1 MKKIVGSLPF
11 KLVLGVVIG
20 ILVGQVANEGVMNVV
35 VTIKYILNQ
44 VINFCVPL
52 IIIGFIA
59 PSITKLGNNASKMLG
74 IALVLA
80 YVSSLGAALFSMAAG
95 YGLIPHL
102 SIDANVE
109 GLKELPKIV
118 FQLDIPQIMPVMS
131 ALVFS
136 VLIGLAATWT
146 KAKTITTVLEE
157 FQKIVL
163 DIVTKIV
170 IPILPI
176 FIGFT
181 FCALSYEGTITKQ
194 LPVFIQVVLIVMIG
208 HFIWMALLYVLAG
221 IYSGENP
228 WTVVKN
234 YGPAYPPVRL
244 GSDRSFRWDDSVK
257 NLIWEYSVVWDNAVI
272 LCTAWCICNRSAGSS
287 GRNSDGISWIDHG
300 SAWV

>member
-1 MKKIVGSLPF
+1 M
-11 KLVLGVVIG
+11 IG

-136 VLIGLAATWT
+136 VLNWT
-146 KAKTITTVLEE
+146 CGDMDKSKTITTCFGGISKKLCWISS
-157 FQKIVL
+157 QKLSFRFFRIFYRIYFL
-163 DIVTKIV
+163 CIV
-170 IPILPI
+170 IM
-176 FIGFT
+176 
-181 FCALSYEGTITKQ
+181 EGTITKT
-194 LPVFIQVVLIVMIG
+194 
-208 HFIWMALLYVLAG
+208 ASG
-221 IYSGENP
+221 IYSGCADC
-228 WTVVKN
+228 
-234 YGPAYPPVRL
+234 Y
-244 GSDRSFRWDDSVK
+244 DRSFY
-257 NLIWEYSVVWDNAVI
+257 L
-272 LCTAWCICNRSAGSS
+272 
-287 GRNSDGISWIDHG
+287 DGIVVCAGRDLFRRKSVD
-300 SAWV
+300 SC

>member
-136 VLIGLAATWT
+136 GDMDKSKDNHDCFGGISKNCAGYRHKNCHSDSSDFYRIYFLC
-146 KAKTITTVLEE
+146 
-157 FQKIVL
+157 
-163 DIVTKIV
+163 IV
-170 IPILPI
+170 I
-176 FIGFT
+176 
-181 FCALSYEGTITKQ
+181 
-194 LPVFIQVVLIVMIG
+194 
-208 HFIWMALLYVLAG
+208 
-221 IYSGENP
+221 
-228 WTVVKN
+228 
-234 YGPAYPPVRL
+234 
-244 GSDRSFRWDDSVK
+244 
-257 NLIWEYSVVWDNAVI
+257 
-272 LCTAWCICNRSAGSS
+272 
-287 GRNSDGISWIDHG
+287 
-300 SAWV
+300 

>member
-1 MKKIVGSLPF
+1 MKKIVGGLPF

-20 ILVGQVANEGVMNVV
+20 VLVGQVANEGVMNVV

-74 IALVLA
+74 VALVLA

-176 FIGFT
+176 FI
-181 FCALSYEGTITKQ
+181 
-194 LPVFIQVVLIVMIG
+194 
-208 HFIWMALLYVLAG
+208 
-221 IYSGENP
+221 
-228 WTVVKN
+228 
-234 YGPAYPPVRL
+234 
-244 GSDRSFRWDDSVK
+244 
-257 NLIWEYSVVWDNAVI
+257 
-272 LCTAWCICNRSAGSS
+272 
-287 GRNSDGISWIDHG
+287 
-300 SAWV
+300 